1 MTVTSTARRS
11 AALLLALG
19 SMANAQSVFKLDT
32 DDEIR
37 ASARTLA
44 YDTMLYYHGNE
55 TGQTPGI
62 LPGPPPGGDY
72 YWWEGG
78 ALWGTMLDYWHYT
91 GDSSYNSVISQA
103 LLFQVGEGVDYQPR
117 NHTASLG
124 NDDQGFWGMS
134 AMLAAELNFPNPPS
148 DQPQWL
154 ALAQAVWNTQAAPDR
169 HDETC
174 GGGMRWQIP
183 LSNNGYNYKNT
194 IANGCFFN
202 LGARLARYTGNST
215 YMKYAEETWD
225 WLVNIG
231 YIADNWDIYDGAHV
245 ESNCTDINK
254 AQFSYNAAVLLQGM
268 AYLYDFTDGSQ
279 RAMWKTRI
287 DGLLART
294 LEVFFPDNIAY
305 EVSCEPGLT
314 CTTDM
319 YSFKGYVHRWLT
331 NLVQLVPDTADKIKP
346 VLKTSA
352 QAAVNQCV
360 GGDSQRACGFSW
372 KSGKFDGKM
381 GAGQQMN
388 VLAAVSTLLVDSAKG
403 PLTASSGGT
412 SKGDVNAGSNSP
424 YQREHAPITTGDRAG
439 AGILT
444 VIVLAAATGTFG
456 WMSWER

>member
-1 MTVTSTARRS
+1 MTFSSVARRS

-19 SMANAQSVFKLDT
+19 SMANAQSVFKIGT

-37 ASARTLA
+37 ESARTLA

-55 TGQTPGI
+55 TGQIPGI

-72 YWWEGG
+72 YWWQGG
-78 ALWGTMLDYWHYT
+78 ALWGTMLDYWHLT
-91 GDSSYNSVISQA
+91 GDSSYNSVISQS
-103 LLFQVGEGVDYQPR
+103 LLFQVGEGVDYQPK

-154 ALAQAVWNTQAAPDR
+154 ALAQAVWNTQADPDR
-169 HDETC
+169 HDDTC

-202 LGARLARYTGNST
+202 IGARLARYTGNTT
-215 YMKYAEETWD
+215 YAKYAEDTWD
-225 WLVNIG
+225 WLVGIG
-231 YIADNWDIYDGAHV
+231 YIDKDWNVYDGAHI
-245 ESNCTDINK
+245 ETNCTDINR
-254 AQFSYNAAVLLQGM
+254 AQFSYNAAILLQG
-268 AYLYDFTDGSQ
+268 AAFLYNMTESDT
-279 RAMWKTRI
+279 WKTRI
-287 DGLLART
+287 DSLLDRT
-294 LEVFFPDNIAY
+294 LEVFFTDGIAY
-305 EVSCEPGLT
+305 EVSCEPELT

-319 YSFKGYVHRWLT
+319 YSFKGYLHRWL
-331 NLVQLVPDTADKIKP
+331 NNVLQLAPFTYDKITP
-346 VLKTSA
+346 ILKTSTEGA
-352 QAAVNQCV
+352 IKQCV
-360 GGDSQRACGFSW
+360 GGDSGRACGFSW
-372 KSGKFDGKM
+372 TSGTFDGKM

-388 VLAAVSTLLVDSAKG
+388 VLAAVSGLLIDSASA
-403 PLTASSGGT
+403 PLTAKNGGT
-412 SKGDVNAGSNSP
+412 SQGDVNAGHNSP
-424 YQREHAPITTGDRAG
+424 FQREHSPITTGDKAG

-444 VIVLAAATGTFG
+444 ALILAAATGTFG